1 MWNNKVFRAFS
12 ALFALTLLAS
22 ACGSDASDTQTADN
36 VADEA
41 VSDETTSE
49 DDAPSDM
56 SDEEMSDGHESHD
69 DDHGADH
76 GDDPDAAKTI
86 DVDPSLPIPEV
97 AIILNETDDAGVFDL
112 KVILANFTITPENVD
127 GDPIDNEGHMH
138 LLIDG
143 EKVERFTDLE
153 RQITVPEGEH
163 LVEVELNAN
172 NHLAYS
178 IDGTPIRIGMTVTGA
193 GEATSTE
200 GGHSH
205 EGANAAI
212 EGGLTAG
219 DADITISAT
228 YAGGDVA
235 LDGDDRVEV
244 SVDDVVMITITSD
257 VVEEAHVHG
266 YDILAEAGPDS
277 DGIILFTAK
286 TPGRFEIEFEQ
297 SGTFIAELVVS

>member
-1 MWNNKVFRAFS
+1 MWNNNVLRAFS
-12 ALFALTLLAS
+12 ALFALTLLTS
-22 ACGSDASDTQTADN
+22 ACGSDASNTQTADD
-36 VADEA
+36 VTDAT
-41 VSDETTSE
+41 VSEETTSD

-56 SDEEMSDGHESHD
+56 PDEEMNDGHENHD
-69 DDHGADH
+69 DDEH
-76 GDDPDAAKTI
+76 GDDHDAAKMI

-178 IDGTPIRIGMTVTGA
+178 IDGAPIRTGMTVTGA
-193 GEATSTE
+193 GEAASTD
-200 GGHSH
+200 GGHTH

-212 EGGLTAG
+212 EDGLTAN

-228 YAGGDVA
+228 YAGGDVV

-244 SVDDVVMITITSD
+244 SVDDIVMITISSD
-257 VVEEAHVHG
+257 VAEEAHLHG
-266 YDILAEAGPDS
+266 YDILAEASPGS
-277 DGIILFTAK
+277 DGLILFTAT

>member
-1 MWNNKVFRAFS
+1 MWNNKVFRASS
-12 ALFALTLLAS
+12 ALFALTLLSS

-36 VADEA
+36 ISEQSLAEETASDGETA
-41 VSDETTSE
+41 SDISDENMSE
-49 DDAPSDM
+49 
-56 SDEEMSDGHESHD
+56 GHENHD
-69 DDHGADH
+69 DDDH
-76 GDDPDAAKTI
+76 DAAKTI
-86 DVDPSLPIPEV
+86 DVDPDLPIPEV
-97 AIILNETDDAGVFDL
+97 AIILSETDDARVFDL

-178 IDGTPIRIGMTVTGA
+178 IDGAPIRTGMTVTGA
-193 GEATSTE
+193 GETTRSE
-200 GGHSH
+200 DGHAH
-205 EGANAAI
+205 EGANAGI
-212 EGGLTAG
+212 EAGLAAD

-228 YAGGDVA
+228 YAGGDVV

-244 SVDDVVMITITSD
+244 SIDDVVMITITSD
-257 VVEEAHVHG
+257 VAEEAHLHG
-266 YDILAEAGPDS
+266 YDILAEVGPGS
-277 DGIILFTAK
+277 DGMILFTAK